1 MSATNLVNSGAAAEA
16 TPAQSLDVAKIAHQV
31 EKVSD
36 ETIED
41 IETDPARSIRKRIMD
56 VVMASVML
64 AFFSPLMGIIYLL
77 VKRDGGPAIFVQ
89 DRVGKDG
96 VLFPCY
102 KFRTMAPNAEELLE
116 TLLVCNE
123 QFRKDWAAERKL
135 RSDPR
140 ITPLG
145 AFLRRKSF
153 DEFPQLINVIRGDMS
168 LVGPRPITPDEVE
181 KYGDNIRYYLRTRPG
196 LTGAWQVSGRN
207 DVSYEKRVE
216 LDVEYTSRWSWS
228 GDFSILFKTLGAVLN
243 ERGAL

>member
-1 MSATNLVNSGAAAEA
+1 MSATNLVNSGVA
-16 TPAQSLDVAKIAHQV
+16 TEENPTQNVVANIAV
-31 EKVSD
+31 GANERVSTGGD
-36 ETIED
+36 ED
-41 IETDPARSIRKRIMD
+41 IGNDPANSARKRLMD
-56 VVMASVML
+56 IVLASTML
-64 AFFSPLMGIIYLL
+64 VFFAPLMGIIYLL
-77 VKRDGGPAIFVQ
+77 VRRDGGPGVFVQ
-89 DRVGKDG
+89 MRVGKNG

-102 KFRTMAPNAEELLE
+102 KFRTMVPNAEETLE
-116 TLLVCNE
+116 RLLVCNE

-153 DEFPQLINVIRGDMS
+153 DEFPQLINVIKGDMS

-181 KYGDNIRYYLRTRPG
+181 KYGDKIRYYLKTRPG

-207 DVSYEKRVE
+207 DVSYDRRVE
-216 LDVEYTSRWSWS
+216 LDVEYTSNWSWR
-228 GDFSILFKTLGAVLN
+228 GDFAILFKTLGAVLT